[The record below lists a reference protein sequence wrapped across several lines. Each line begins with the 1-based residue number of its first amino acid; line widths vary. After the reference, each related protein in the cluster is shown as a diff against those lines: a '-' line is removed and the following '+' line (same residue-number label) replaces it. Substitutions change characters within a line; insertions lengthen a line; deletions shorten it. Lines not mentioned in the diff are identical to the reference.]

1 MPVILD
7 SFFRKIGDFRAWY
20 FGVEKFGA
28 FLDKWS
34 FSCSFFAQ
42 DYHKIDDFFTLFN
55 AISKVNPANLLC
67 RTVVG

>member
-7 SFFRKIGDFRAWY
+7 SFFRKIGDFRTSG
-20 FGVEKFGA
+20 FVSKFAA

>member
-7 SFFRKIGDFRAWY
+7 SFFRKIGDFRVW
-20 FGVEKFGA
+20 FRVEIAA
-28 FLDKWS
+28 FFDKWS